1 MYLKIKSNYKKL
13 LINKE
18 ILKLLQNTRD
28 KRDALV
34 LDIVL
39 DKFNYW
45 YL

>member
-39 DKFNYW
+39 DKFNY
-45 YL
+45 